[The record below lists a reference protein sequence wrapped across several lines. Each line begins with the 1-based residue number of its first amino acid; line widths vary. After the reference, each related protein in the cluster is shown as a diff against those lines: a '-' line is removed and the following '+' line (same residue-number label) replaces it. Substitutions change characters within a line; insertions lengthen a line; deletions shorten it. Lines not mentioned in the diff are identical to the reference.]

1 MTRLAQADGITAVDG
16 SPASAQDAG
25 SGWPAMRLP
34 ITGDVTCKEPLE
46 AGAAPFLEPEAA
58 LA

>member
-34 ITGDVTCKEPLE
+34 ITGDVTCKECWGFAQSLHSLP
-46 AGAAPFLEPEAA
+46 
-58 LA
+58 